1 MKTFETPV
9 IEIEKFRLLDV
20 IATSTDSEDNIP
32 ELPELG
38 DLYEDLTDVH

>member
-20 IATSTDSEDNIP
+20 IATSTESEDTSL
-32 ELPELG
+32 ELP
-38 DLYEDLTDVH
+38 DLNEDLTLPR